1 MIEIRP
7 ITPGEWATAKQIVHR
22 LLHVLFKDPRP
33 LEEAIAQQESEGHL
47 KDMNDIQ
54 KNYFES
60 GGIFLVITDDDQ
72 LIGTGAI
79 RKLEEKVCEL
89 RRLFLLIEYHDK
101 GLGYRMIMELMRY
114 AREMGY
120 EKMRL
125 ETAPRFLTRATAFYK
140 RLGFYEIPPYEP
152 IHPNDIAMEIIL

>member
-7 ITPGEWATAKQIVHR
+7 IRPDEWSTAKALVQR
-22 LLHVLFKDPRP
+22 LLHILFKDPRP
-33 LEEAIAQQESEGHL
+33 LEEGNTDRDSHGWF
-47 KDMNDIQ
+47 KDMDDIQ
-54 KNYFES
+54 KYYIEN
-60 GGIFLVITDDDQ
+60 GGIFLVITDNHQ

-79 RKLEEKVCEL
+79 RKWDRNVCEL
-89 RRLFLLIEYHDK
+89 RRLFLLIEYEGK
-101 GLGYRMIMELMRY
+101 GLGYRMLTELMRC

-140 RLGFYEIPPYEP
+140 RVGFYEIPPYEP
-152 IHPNDIAMEIIL
+152 IHPNDIAMEILL

>member
-7 ITPGEWATAKQIVHR
+7 IRPDEWLTAKTIINR

-33 LEEAIAQQESEGHL
+33 FEEALAYRESQGWFR
-47 KDMNDIQ
+47 DMDDIQ
-54 KNYFES
+54 KNYFERD
-60 GGIFLVITDDDQ
+60 GIFLVMTDNDQ

-89 RRLFLLIEYHDK
+89 RRLFLLIEYEGK
-101 GLGYRMIMELMRY
+101 GLGYRMLMELMRS
-114 AREMGY
+114 ARERGY

-125 ETAPRFLTRATAFYK
+125 ETAPKFLTRATAFYK
-140 RLGFYEIPPYEP
+140 RVGFYEIPPYEP

>member
-7 ITPGEWATAKQIVHR
+7 ITPDESQAAKQIVQH
-22 LLHVLFKDPRP
+22 LLHILFKDPRP
-33 LEEAIAQQESEGHL
+33 LGEATADRESQGWF
-47 KDMNDIQ
+47 KDMDDIQ
-54 KNYFES
+54 KYYFES
-60 GGIFLVITDDDQ
+60 GGIFLVTTDNEQ

-79 RKLEEKVCEL
+79 RKLEENVCEL
-89 RRLFLLIEYHDK
+89 RRLFLLIEYEGK
-101 GLGYRMIMELMRY
+101 GLGYRMLMELMRY

-120 EKMRL
+120 KKMRL

-140 RLGFYEIPPYEP
+140 RVGFYEIPPYEP